1 MFNRQQRRS
10 FIGWRAFAIVILG
23 LIAAC
28 APTGSVQHS
37 EQVILVRNGDARL
50 RVFVEGSGPAIVL
63 LPGQGRGPHEYDALT
78 KQLVSAGY
86 RVVRPEP
93 RGFGE
98 SVGPVEGLTLRD
110 NALDVT
116 TAMEKVGAAPAIVVG
131 FAYGNRVARMIASER
146 PDLVRGVVLVAAGG
160 KYPPKPEVL
169 ATLRKVQDR
178 SLPLA
183 QRAEAARTVLYGPRS
198 AISAE
203 DMHLDDV
210 SAKTI
215 KAQSLAPTVPLE
227 AWWDG
232 GQAPMLVLQG
242 LNDVIAPP
250 ENGRSLQRDHPERV
264 TLVEFEDLGH
274 AMLRERPD
282 LVADA
287 ILSWAKKLNP
297 AQDALR
303 YETHLSRFAASWCS
317 NHAVSCAHGI
327 LRAEYS
333 AGTSAHCE
341 RSAPWES

>member
-1 MFNRQQRRS
+1 MFYRRERRFS
-10 FIGWRAFAIVILG
+10 IGWRTIAVLILG

-37 EQVILVRNGDARL
+37 EQVILVRNGEARL

-63 LPGQGRGPHEYDALT
+63 LPGQGRGPRGYDALAR
-78 KQLVSAGY
+78 QLVSAGF

-116 TAMEKVGAAPAIVVG
+116 TAIEKVGAAPAIVVG

-146 PDLVRGVVLVAAGG
+146 PDLVRAVVLVAAGG

-169 ATLRKVQDR
+169 AILRKVQDR

-183 QRAEAARTVLYGPRS
+183 QRAEAARTVLYGPKS
-198 AISAE
+198 TISAN
-203 DMHLDDV
+203 DMHLDYV
-210 SAKTI
+210 SATTTKT
-215 KAQSLAPTVPLE
+215 QSLAPTVPLE

-232 GQAPMLVLQG
+232 GQVPMLVLQG
-242 LNDVIAPP
+242 LYDVIAPP

-297 AQDALR
+297 A
-303 YETHLSRFAASWCS
+303 
-317 NHAVSCAHGI
+317 
-327 LRAEYS
+327 
-333 AGTSAHCE
+333 
-341 RSAPWES
+341 